1 MFDNLETKHLS
12 GLYSVRVGNE
22 IFVYSQIPELDP
34 PKFGVTKPTNSK
46 LKTSSLGIVIKSD
59 SEYLQNYYIQ
69 IERARNL
76 IRTQKRKRETE
87 DEVDSILFMAEIASN
102 ESMNINIP
110 FYVGW

>member
-1 MFDNLETKHLS
+1 MYTGLNSRYKFNTIHQISKMTLSKAILKIEPMFDNLETKYLS

-76 IRTQKRKRETE
+76 IRT
-87 DEVDSILFMAEIASN
+87 
-102 ESMNINIP
+102 
-110 FYVGW
+110 